1 MQTPPAIGKTLLC
14 LLPIFTKYSKANVL
28 EKSRTKDGEA
38 GQYSSS
44 EDNLNIVYPSNAGS
58 DDSIKGFITIN
69 NKKQEITKL
78 ELTNLIEYTKKSI
91 NTKSIVYDNN
101 YKHNFIELANGVFQ
115 AEGHMGG
122 YFPSSHAVTF
132 RPIVYIS
139 QNASDT
145 SIEFLVLLWLFS
157 GKKFEFIIS
166 KNEGSKHF
174 HIRLFSRNWEFII
187 HKIIPYFSLVY
198 GDKYK
203 GFIKLKDIYNL
214 HKGSNILPETKVKV
228 ISLAYS
234 LVNSLAF
241 PTYPL
246 SPYEAGG
253 KRGGGG
259 IGVKTLS
266 KNEKL
271 LAVLGETIHS
281 VYSSNTYPDNNQP
294 LSLLYILGFLL
305 GNGNFDIRIR
315 DTKTGVWFIPRIRL
329 EQKQTLDNS
338 NLFNIMVEYLKKLNI
353 EGSISKSPKTPLSS
367 HIVFTIENKASI
379 GNFLKSIEKHREL
392 FFWKN
397 SQINKVIK
405 SFIILSVA
413 ARHWKQS
420 QIALVKFLYN
430 DHDNNHEFSLD
441 HWLKRLDNLYGSTN
455 RSGIISNEF
464 YISLSKDKAWAVTL
478 PVALKIKPK
487 TKYFFFKTF
496 SDSKEGALNAAVNYR
511 NAQLNNWLLYNGFR
525 I

>member
-1 MQTPPAIGKTLLC
+1 MQTPPAIDKTLLC
-14 LLPIFTKYSKANVL
+14 LLPIFTKYSKANNVL
-28 EKSRTKDGEA
+28 EKSKTKGGCDPNLPVKEKYA
-38 GQYSSS
+38 GQDSYS
-44 EDNLNIVYPSNAGS
+44 EDNLNKYYSSNAGS

-69 NKKQEITKL
+69 NKKQVITKL
-78 ELTNLIEYTKKSI
+78 ELANLIECTKKSI
-91 NTKSIVYDNN
+91 KTKSIVYDNN

-115 AEGHMGG
+115 AEGHIGG
-122 YFPSSHAVTF
+122 YFPSYHTVTF
-132 RPIVYIS
+132 RPLVYIS

-157 GKKFEFIIS
+157 GKKLEFIIYN
-166 KNEGSKHF
+166 NEGSKYF

-187 HKIIPYFSLVY
+187 HKIMPYFSLVY

-214 HKGSNILPETKVKV
+214 HNRSNILPETKVKV
-228 ISLAYS
+228 INLAYS
-234 LVNSLAF
+234 LVNS
-241 PTYPL
+241 P
-246 SPYEAGG
+246 
-253 KRGGGG
+253 K
-259 IGVKTLS
+259 KTLS
-266 KNEKL
+266 KDEKL
-271 LAVLGETIHS
+271 SAVLGETIHT
-281 VYSSNTYPDNNQP
+281 VYSSNTYPDNDQP
-294 LSLLYILGFLL
+294 LSLLFILGFLL
-305 GNGNFDIRIR
+305 GDGNFDIRIR

-338 NLFNIMVEYLKKLNI
+338 NLFNIMVEYLNKLNI
-353 EGSISKSPKTPLSS
+353 EGTINKYQKTPLSS
-367 HIVFTIENKASI
+367 HIVFTIKNKASI

-430 DHDNNHEFSLD
+430 DRALLDNNHKFSLD

-464 YISLSKDKAWAVTL
+464 YITLSKDKAWAVTL

-487 TKYFFFKTF
+487 TKYLFFKTF
-496 SDSKEGALNAAVNYR
+496 SNSKEEALNAAVNYR
-511 NAQLNNWLLYNGFR
+511 NTQLNNWLLYNGFR

>member
-28 EKSRTKDGEA
+28 EKSKTKGGEA
-38 GQYSSS
+38 GQDSSS
-44 EDNLNIVYPSNAGS
+44 EDNLNQDYPSNAGS
-58 DDSIKGFITIN
+58 VDSIKGFITIN

-115 AEGHMGG
+115 AEGHIGG
-122 YFPSSHAVTF
+122 YFPSSHTVTF

-157 GKKFEFIIS
+157 GKKLEFIIS
-166 KNEGSKHF
+166 QNEGSKHF

-228 ISLAYS
+228 INLAYS
-234 LVNSLAF
+234 LVNS
-241 PTYPL
+241 P
-246 SPYEAGG
+246 
-253 KRGGGG
+253 
-259 IGVKTLS
+259 VKTLS

-271 LAVLGETIHS
+271 SAVLGETIHS
-281 VYSSNTYPDNNQP
+281 VYSSNTYSDNDQP
-294 LSLLYILGFLL
+294 LSLLFILGFLL
-305 GNGNFDIRIR
+305 GDGNFDIRIR

-353 EGSISKSPKTPLSS
+353 EGSISKYKKTPLSS

-441 HWLKRLDNLYGSTN
+441 HWLKRLDSLYGSSH
-455 RSGIISNEF
+455 RSPIASLGGSCIISNEF
-464 YISLSKDKAWAVTL
+464 YITLSKDKAWAVTL

-496 SDSKEGALNAAVNYR
+496 SDSKEEALNAAVNYR
-511 NAQLNNWLLYNGFR
+511 NTQLNNWLLYNGFR
-525 I
+525 L

>member
-14 LLPIFTKYSKANVL
+14 LFPIFTKYSKANLL
-28 EKSRTKDGEA
+28 EKSKTKDGEA
-38 GQYSSS
+38 GQDSSS
-44 EDNLNIVYPSNAGS
+44 EDNLNLDYPSNAGS
-58 DDSIKGFITIN
+58 DDSIKGFITIK

-101 YKHNFIELANGVFQ
+101 YKHNFRELANGVFQ
-115 AEGHMGG
+115 AEGHIGG
-122 YFPSSHAVTF
+122 YFPSSRTVTF

-145 SIEFLVLLWLFS
+145 SIEFLVLLWRFS
-157 GKKFEFIIS
+157 GKKLEFIIS
-166 KNEGSKHF
+166 QNEGSKHF

-228 ISLAYS
+228 INLAYS
-234 LVNSLAF
+234 LVNSLAC
-241 PTYPL
+241 
-246 SPYEAGG
+246 
-253 KRGGGG
+253 
-259 IGVKTLS
+259 GVKTLS

-271 LAVLGETIHS
+271 SVVLGETIPS
-281 VYSSNTYPDNNQP
+281 VYSSNTCPDNDQP
-294 LSLLYILGFLL
+294 LSLLFILGFLL
-305 GNGNFDIRIR
+305 GDGNFDIRIR
-315 DTKTGVWFIPRIRL
+315 DTKTGVWFIPRVRL

-338 NLFNIMVEYLKKLNI
+338 NLFNIMVEYLNKLNI
-353 EGSISKSPKTPLSS
+353 EGSISKYQKTPLSS
-367 HIVFTIENKASI
+367 HIVLTIEKKASI

-430 DHDNNHEFSLD
+430 DNDNNHEFSLD
-441 HWLKRLDNLYGSTN
+441 HWLKRLDSLYGSMN
-455 RSGIISNEF
+455 RSGFISNEF
-464 YISLSKDKAWAVTL
+464 YITLSKDKAWAVTL

-496 SDSKEGALNAAVNYR
+496 SGSKEEALNAAVNYR
-511 NAQLNNWLLYNGFR
+511 NTQLNNWLLYNGFR